1 MKDAFGRQIDYLRLS
16 LTERCT
22 LHCTYCR
29 VDEGVCPKIQE
40 LSADELILLA
50 EAAVELGITR
60 IRLTG
65 GEPLLRKDLLQI
77 VRGISSLSGLRDL
90 SMTTNA
96 QMLAEIAADLKEAG
110 LDRLNISMDTLNADL
125 FKELTGGSLQKVL
138 DGIQAAIAAGFDPI
152 KINVVLMRGVN
163 DHELDDFIRL
173 TSKYK
178 VDVRFIE
185 YMPIGNSNG
194 SERLRL
200 NNQELITARPWL
212 IPVPPRFN
220 GQPSS
225 DYTYEGALGRVG
237 FISPISHRFC
247 SDCNRIRIMS
257 DGSLRTCL
265 GRDAE
270 IPLREALAEGKDG
283 LKQAIS
289 QAILQKPE
297 HHRFDQEVLNGR
309 NMSRIG
315 G

>member
-65 GEPLLRKDLLQI
+65 GEPLLRRDLLQI

>member
-22 LHCTYCR
+22 LHCVYCR

-138 DGIQAAIAAGFDPI
+138 DGIQAAISAGFDPI

-185 YMPIGNSNG
+185 YMPIGNGNG

-200 NNQELITARPWL
+200 NNQELIAARPWL

-270 IPLREALAEGKDG
+270 IPLREALAEGKDA

-297 HHRFDQEVLNGR
+297 RHSFDQEVLDGR

>member
-1 MKDAFGRQIDYLRLS
+1 LKDAFGREIDYLRLS

-22 LHCTYCR
+22 LRCTYCR
-29 VDEGVCPKIQE
+29 VDEGVCPKSQE
-40 LSADELILLA
+40 LSSEEFIQLA

-65 GEPLLRKDLLQI
+65 GEPLLRKDILQI
-77 VRGISSLSGLRDL
+77 VRGISRLPGLRDL

-96 QMLAEIAADLKEAG
+96 QMLAEIASDLKAAG
-110 LDRLNISMDTLNADL
+110 LDRLNISMDTLKPDL

-163 DHELDDFIRL
+163 DNEVDDFIGL
-173 TSKYK
+173 TGKYK

-185 YMPIGNSNG
+185 YMPIGNGNG
-194 SERLRL
+194 SGRLRL

-212 IPVPPRFN
+212 KPVPPRFK

-265 GRDAE
+265 GKDAE
-270 IPLREALAEGKDG
+270 IPLREALNNGKDA

-289 QAILQKPE
+289 QAIIQKPAR
-297 HHRFDQEVLNGR
+297 HSFDQEVLEGR

>member
-1 MKDAFGRQIDYLRLS
+1 LKDAFGRQIDYLRLS

-22 LHCTYCR
+22 LHYVYCR

-138 DGIQAAIAAGFDPI
+138 DGIQAAISAGFDPI

-185 YMPIGNSNG
+185 YMPIGNGNG

-220 GQPSS
+220 GQPCQRW
-225 DYTYEGALGRVG
+225 YKPVFHLPR
-237 FISPISHRFC
+237 
-247 SDCNRIRIMS
+247 
-257 DGSLRTCL
+257 LR
-265 GRDAE
+265 
-270 IPLREALAEGKDG
+270 
-283 LKQAIS
+283 
-289 QAILQKPE
+289 
-297 HHRFDQEVLNGR
+297 
-309 NMSRIG
+309 
-315 G
+315 

>member
-1 MKDAFGRQIDYLRLS
+1 
-16 LTERCT
+16 
-22 LHCTYCR
+22 

-65 GEPLLRKDLLQI
+65 GEPLLRRDLLQI

-185 YMPIGNSNG
+185 YMPIGNGNG

-270 IPLREALAEGKDG
+270 IPLREALGEGKDG

-297 HHRFDQEVLNGR
+297 HHRFDQEALDGR

>member
-185 YMPIGNSNG
+185 YMPIGNGNG

>member
-1 MKDAFGRQIDYLRLS
+1 LKDAFGRQIDYLRLS

>member
-22 LHCTYCR
+22 LHCAYCR

-185 YMPIGNSNG
+185 YMPIGNGNG

>member
-65 GEPLLRKDLLQI
+65 GEPLLRRDLLQI
-77 VRGISSLSGLRDL
+77 VRGISNLSGLRDL